1 MQTRTQQPNKK
12 NIIQQKKQK
21 NKQNISDGWSDKSNK
36 KVRVQEPPC
45 IYESTISKP
54 THWTYAAK
62 RFIDWKN
69 GSYLFFFLWYF
80 KFSFHSI
87 QVFFQGIQFTIDY
100 NKLFMLE
107 EVH

>member
-1 MQTRTQQPNKK
+1 M
-12 NIIQQKKQK
+12 
-21 NKQNISDGWSDKSNK
+21 GEKSAIK
-36 KVRVQEPPC
+36 KVRVQEPPR
-45 IYESTISKP
+45 IYESTISTP

-69 GSYLFFFLWYF
+69 GSYLFFFLLYF
-80 KFSFHSI
+80 KFSFHST

-100 NKLFMLE
+100 NKLFMSE